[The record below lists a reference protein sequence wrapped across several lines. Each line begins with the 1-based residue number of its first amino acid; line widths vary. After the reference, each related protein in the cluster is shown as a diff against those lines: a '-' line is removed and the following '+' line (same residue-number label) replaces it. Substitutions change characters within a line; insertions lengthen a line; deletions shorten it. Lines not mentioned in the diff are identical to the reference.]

1 MKDQVSMIPASGNE
15 ADEIQVLTQK
25 VEEMKRKGWTVKG
38 EQSIQSKPKPKKDE
52 VNGSS

>member
-25 VEEMKRKGWTVKG
+25 VEEMKRKGLTVKG
-38 EQSIQSKPKPKKDE
+38 DQSIQSKPMPKKDE